1 MKPDQVDRL
10 LATLKAAL
18 PHADGAIDV
27 EQVTARDAVYRQT
40 MLGWHAK
47 TAEEAVQACLLRGRF
62 YPTLAELYEAY
73 SAANRARPELV
84 AISNAIPKP
93 GETVAS
99 PEEVKAACAEAI
111 AKVSANVVMT
121 PEHARLSREPRAAS
135 PAPGA
140 SAREEKRMIER
151 TLKQGNR
158 RGK

>member
-1 MKPDQVDRL
+1 MKPEQVDRL

-99 PEEVKAACAEAI
+99 PEEVKAACAEAL
-111 AKVSANVVMT
+111 AKVAANVVVTT
-121 PEHARLSREPRAAS
+121 PARPSREPRPATPAPAAS
-135 PAPGA
+135 P
-140 SAREEKRMIER
+140 REEKRMIER
-151 TLKQGNR
+151 TLKRGNG
-158 RGK
+158 RGKG